1 MPSTTPFKRGDI
13 VLVPFPFTDL
23 TTTKQRPG
31 LVLSSDAFN
40 AMHDDVV
47 LLAVTSQIPAALSA
61 DEFLIPSGDLAA
73 CGLPK
78 ASVVRLMKV
87 FTLHQRLVIK
97 RRGALPAVTLDALC
111 NLFRE
116 QF

>member
-1 MPSTTPFKRGDI
+1 MPSTTHFRRGDV

-23 TTTKQRPG
+23 STTKQRPG
-31 LVLSSDAFN
+31 LVISSDAFN
-40 AMHDDVV
+40 ASSADVV
-47 LLAVTSQIPAALSA
+47 LLAITSQIPIRLSP
-61 DEFLIPSGDLAA
+61 DEFLIPNDELTA

-78 ASVVRLMKV
+78 PSLVRLMKV

-97 RRGALPAVTLDALC
+97 RRGGLPPTTLDLVCDA
-111 NLFRE
+111 FRK

>member
-31 LVLSSDAFN
+31 LVISSDAFN
-40 AMHDDVV
+40 TADNDVV
-47 LLAVTSQIPAALSA
+47 LLAITSQIPTTLGA
-61 DEFLIPSGDLAA
+61 DEFLIPQNDLAA

-78 ASVVRLMKV
+78 PSLVRLMKV

-97 RRGALPAVTLDALC
+97 RRGALPAKTLAALC
-111 NLFRE
+111 DAFRI

>member
-1 MPSTTPFKRGDI
+1 MPSTTPVKRGDI

-31 LVLSSDAFN
+31 LIISSDAFN
-40 AMHDDVV
+40 ASHDDVV
-47 LLAVTSQIPAALSA
+47 LLAVTSQIPASIDA
-61 DEFLIPSGDLAA
+61 DEFLIPAGELAA

-78 ASVVRLMKV
+78 PSLVRLMKV

-97 RRGALPAVTLDALC
+97 RRGALPAKTLDALC
-111 NLFRE
+111 ATFRN

>member
-1 MPSTTPFKRGDI
+1 MPSTTPFKRGDV

-23 TTTKQRPG
+23 TTRKQRPG
-31 LVLSSDAFN
+31 LVISSDAFN
-40 AMHDDVV
+40 AANDDVV
-47 LLAVTSQIPAALSA
+47 LLAITSQIPSTLGT
-61 DEFLIPSGDLAA
+61 DEFLIPQSDLAA

-78 ASVVRLMKV
+78 PSLVRLMKV

-97 RRGALPAVTLDALC
+97 HRGTLPTETLTALC
-111 NLFRE
+111 DAFRK

>member
-31 LVLSSDAFN
+31 LIISSDAFN
-40 AMHDDVV
+40 AMHDDAV
-47 LLAVTSQIPAALSA
+47 LLAITSQIPPTLDAE
-61 DEFLIPSGDLAA
+61 EFLIPAGDLGA

-78 ASVVRLMKV
+78 PSLVRLMKV
-87 FTLHQRLVIK
+87 FTLHQRLIIK
-97 RRGALPAVTLDALC
+97 RRGALPVKTLEAPC
-111 NLFRE
+111 IRFRG

>member
-31 LVLSSDAFN
+31 LVISSDAFN
-40 AMHDDVV
+40 ATHDDAV
-47 LLAVTSQIPAALSA
+47 LLAITSQIPPAPEAE
-61 DEFLIPSGDLAA
+61 EFLIPAGDLAT

-78 ASVVRLMKV
+78 PSLVRLMKV

-97 RRGALPAVTLDALC
+97 RRGALPAKTLDALC
-111 NLFRE
+111 ASFRN

>member
-1 MPSTTPFKRGDI
+1 MPSTTNFNRGDV

-31 LVLSSDAFN
+31 LVISSDAFN
-40 AMHDDVV
+40 ASHDDLI
-47 LLAVTSQIPAALSA
+47 LLAISSQIPTLLTA
-61 DEFLIPSGDLAA
+61 DEFLIPPAELRT

-78 ASVVRLMKV
+78 PSLVRLSKV
-87 FTLHQRLVIK
+87 ITLHQRLIIK
-97 RRGALPAVTLDALC
+97 RIGTLPVPTMTSVLGQ
-111 NLFRE
+111 FRA

>member
-1 MPSTTPFKRGDI
+1 MPSTTPFKRGDV

-23 TTTKQRPG
+23 TTAKQRPG
-31 LVLSSDAFN
+31 IVISSDAFN
-40 AMHDDVV
+40 ATHDDVV
-47 LLAVTSQIPAALSA
+47 LLAVTSRIPAKLIG
-61 DEFLIPSGDLAA
+61 DEFLIPSGELSS

-78 ASVVRLMKV
+78 PSLVRLMKV

-97 RRGALPAVTLDALC
+97 RLGELPAKSLNALC
-111 NLFRE
+111 DAFQN

>member
-31 LVLSSDAFN
+31 LVISSDAFN
-40 AMHDDVV
+40 AAHDDVV
-47 LLAVTSQIPAALSA
+47 LLAITSQIPVSLGAE
-61 DEFLIPSGDLAA
+61 EFLIPPGELAA

-78 ASVVRLMKV
+78 PSLVRLMKV
-87 FTLHQRLVIK
+87 FTLHRRLVIK
-97 RRGALPAVTLDALC
+97 RRGALPSATLTTLC
-111 NLFRE
+111 QIFRQ

>member
-23 TTTKQRPG
+23 TATKQRPA
-31 LVLSSDAFN
+31 LVISSDAFN
-40 AMHDDVV
+40 ASHQDVV
-47 LLAVTSQIPAALSA
+47 LLAITSQITPTPSAEEFFVPAH
-61 DEFLIPSGDLAA
+61 ELAA

-78 ASVVRLMKV
+78 PSLVRLMKV
-87 FTLHQRLVIK
+87 FTLHHRLVIK
-97 RRGALPAVTLDALC
+97 RRGALPKPSLDLLC
-111 NLFRE
+111 EIFRN

>member
-31 LVLSSDAFN
+31 LVISSDAFN
-40 AMHDDVV
+40 AANNDVV
-47 LLAVTSQIPAALSA
+47 LLTITSQIPATLGA
-61 DEFLIPSGDLAA
+61 DEFLIPPGELTA

-78 ASVVRLMKV
+78 PSLVRLMKV

-97 RRGALPAVTLDALC
+97 RRGALSVTTSKSSMPCAPR
-111 NLFRE
+111 N
-116 QF
+116 

>member
-1 MPSTTPFKRGDI
+1 MPSTTPFKRGHV

-31 LVLSSDAFN
+31 LIISSDAFN
-40 AMHDDVV
+40 ATHDDVV
-47 LLAVTSQIPAALSA
+47 LLAITSQIPATVSA
-61 DEFLIPSGDLAA
+61 DEFLIPPSELAA

-78 ASVVRLMKV
+78 PSLVRLMKV

-97 RRGALPAVTLDALC
+97 RRGALEAKTLDLLC
-111 NLFRE
+111 DAFRG